1 VCTPKGDAAHKLI
14 RRSSLACTRIRRRM
28 STLRL
33 CKKRR
38 THCVGPGR
46 LVVQDYVEQ
55 RSFDTDAPVVFD
67 EAELAKAVHEK
78 AYA

>member
-1 VCTPKGDAAHKLI
+1 
-14 RRSSLACTRIRRRM
+14 M
-28 STLRL
+28 SILRL
-33 CKKRR
+33 GKERR
-38 THCVGPGR
+38 THGVVPGR

-55 RSFDTDAPVVFD
+55 RPFDTDAPVVFD